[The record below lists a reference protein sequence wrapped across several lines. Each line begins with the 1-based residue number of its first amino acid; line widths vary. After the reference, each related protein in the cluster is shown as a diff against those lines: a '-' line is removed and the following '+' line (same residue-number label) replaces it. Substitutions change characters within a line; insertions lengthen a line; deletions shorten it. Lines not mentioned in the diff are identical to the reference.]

1 MRRGLLLILFLLPL
15 VAGAQSRFHR
25 RVPHLPYAALE
36 RSRLTFPGDSAAF
49 DAFLRRLDEVVV
61 TGRGKIRMLHI
72 GGSHVQ
78 AGTWTDQLRRNLLSL
93 HYGIDGGRGLVFPYA
108 AAGTNTPS
116 SYQSRGWG
124 SWSADRCLKPET
136 RLGVTGMSLTAT
148 DSASVLVDLTPR
160 ERKFASPGYTF
171 RSVDIRG
178 YGDVEPVLIY
188 GRDTLRG
195 QAEPGHWHF
204 DLPHY
209 CDYLRIGFRKPY
221 GTFTMRGAYLDKSP
235 DGLTLSEAGVN
246 GASTVSWLKCEDW
259 ERDLRL
265 LQPDLVIFSLG
276 INDIQGGDF
285 DPQAFE
291 QRYNRL
297 VREALRANPNAVFLF
312 TTLTDSYF
320 HRRGPNPHG
329 VEASAAVIRLARKYN
344 AAVWDQFTLMGG
356 LGSVD
361 AWAQDGLAQGDRIHF
376 TAEGYTLFGD
386 LLFNALMDRYSQ
398 VCR

>member
-1 MRRGLLLILFLLPL
+1 MRRGLLLILCLLPL

-171 RSVDIRG
+171 RSVDILG
-178 YGDVEPVLIY
+178 YGDMEPVLIY

-209 CDYLRIGFRKPY
+209 CDYLRIGFRNGLK
-221 GTFTMRGAYLDKSP
+221 KSA
-235 DGLTLSEAGVN
+235 TQRRV
-246 GASTVSWLKCEDW
+246 CQI
-259 ERDLRL
+259 DLETG
-265 LQPDLVIFSLG
+265 F
-276 INDIQGGDF
+276 
-285 DPQAFE
+285 
-291 QRYNRL
+291 
-297 VREALRANPNAVFLF
+297 
-312 TTLTDSYF
+312 
-320 HRRGPNPHG
+320 
-329 VEASAAVIRLARKYN
+329 
-344 AAVWDQFTLMGG
+344 
-356 LGSVD
+356 
-361 AWAQDGLAQGDRIHF
+361 
-376 TAEGYTLFGD
+376 
-386 LLFNALMDRYSQ
+386 SQ
-398 VCR
+398 VSFGCIVSAMDNLY